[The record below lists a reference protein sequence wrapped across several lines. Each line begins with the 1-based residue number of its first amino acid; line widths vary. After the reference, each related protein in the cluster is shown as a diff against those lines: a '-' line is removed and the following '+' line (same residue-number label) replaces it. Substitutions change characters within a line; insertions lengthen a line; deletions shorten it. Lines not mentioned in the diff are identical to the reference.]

1 MGVTVVEVEEE
12 VEGAYGARLTV
23 TKGVMSQGGL
33 HSVTSG
39 TNQPLD
45 VVTTIARP
53 GPHHP
58 VLFEREM
65 NTDHEIA
72 HRRDMTAVKDGV
84 LGLRIPEIDG
94 IEALVRE
101 RAAVVKATLT
111 CPGELSEMSQTSRS
125 LSLRT

>member
-1 MGVTVVEVEEE
+1 MGVAVVGAEEE

-33 HSVTSG
+33 LSVTSG
-39 TNQPLD
+39 TNRPLD

-53 GPHHP
+53 DLHHP
-58 VLFEREM
+58 VVFEREM

-72 HRRDMTAVKDGV
+72 RRRDMTGVRDGV

-94 IEALVRE
+94 IGALVRE
-101 RAAVVKATLT
+101 RAAVVKATLIY
-111 CPGELSEMSQTSRS
+111 PGEL
-125 LSLRT
+125 